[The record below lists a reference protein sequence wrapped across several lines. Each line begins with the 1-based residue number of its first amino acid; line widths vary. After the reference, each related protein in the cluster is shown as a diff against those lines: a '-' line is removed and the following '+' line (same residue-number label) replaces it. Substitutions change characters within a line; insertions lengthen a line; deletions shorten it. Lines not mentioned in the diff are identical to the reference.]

1 MVCTDMG
8 VEFAV
13 MAPPFASNQVGLPA
27 PDLPPAKNNL
37 LDVASRGPSGE
48 RWERGGGFQEFACLE
63 GFVQSPACP
72 PADLSDPQ
80 TCQPSAYFSP
90 VLLEMSISWDTLTFP
105 DAKKAALEALD
116 RGTSKLLEA
125 EVELGASAAAAVPA
139 ILNPKLSDAPALGA
153 PATPDAAI
161 GMAQDYIY
169 RGDGTGAVHATGGA
183 GTLLMSYETAVR
195 ARGGLDDTDSGDIV
209 TRFGRW
215 PVVIGNFTPGI
226 VYGVPGLIDV
236 YLDEIEVVDTFER
249 PANEMIISA
258 QRLAL
263 VTFHTCAMVQVP
275 LA

>member
-1 MVCTDMG
+1 
-8 VEFAV
+8 
-13 MAPPFASNQVGLPA
+13 MATQMSNQVGLPA

-37 LDVASRGPSGE
+37 LDVASRGPAGE
-48 RWERGGGFQEFACLE
+48 RWERGGGFTEFACLE

-80 TCQPSAYFSP
+80 ECQPAAYFSP
-90 VLLEMSISWDTLTFP
+90 VLLEMSIKWDSLTYG
-105 DAKKAALEALD
+105 DAQKAAIEALE
-116 RGTSKLLEA
+116 RGTSSLLEA
-125 EVELGASAAAAVPA
+125 EVELGTAAAAAVPA
-139 ILNPKLSDAPALGA
+139 IVNPKLSDAPVVGA
-153 PATPDAAI
+153 PTTPDAAI
-161 GMAQDYIY
+161 GIAQDYIY
-169 RGDGTGAVHATGGA
+169 RGDAAAAPPVHTTGGL
-183 GTLLMSYETAVR
+183 GTLLMSYETAVL

-236 YLDEIEVVDTFER
+236 YLDEIEVVEHFER
-249 PANEMIISA
+249 TDNQMIVSA

-275 LA
+275 LP